1 MHASENSAALIHAVP
16 AVWAERAH
24 VNAAKYKDMYKFSTS
39 EPDSFWAYHG
49 KRIDWIK
56 PFTKA
61 KKTCF
66 DPGNISIK
74 WFEDGTTNVASNCID
89 RHLAKRAEQVAII
102 WEGDDPNEIAEN
114 EVDALG
120 DISTLADPAVVSD
133 LIKNRQPPK
142 VSSK

>member
-1 MHASENSAALIHAVP
+1 
-16 AVWAERAH
+16 
-24 VNAAKYKDMYKFSTS
+24 
-39 EPDSFWAYHG
+39 
-49 KRIDWIK
+49 
-56 PFTKA
+56 
-61 KKTCF
+61 
-66 DPGNISIK
+66 
-74 WFEDGTTNVASNCID
+74 VASNCID